1 MYLWIICLGWILA
14 ALMQTRQYSFHQ
26 EQEHPDR
33 LPKTTDDD
41 ECAGYQRS
49 HQGRVAQQRF
59 SP

>member
-1 MYLWIICLGWILA
+1 MYLQINCLGWILA
-14 ALMQTRQYSFHQ
+14 ASMQTRQYSFHQ
-26 EQEHPDR
+26 EQEHPDG
-33 LPKTTDDD
+33 LPKTDDD

>member
-1 MYLWIICLGWILA
+1 MSSRGIATVVLPNRQ
-14 ALMQTRQYSFHQ
+14 METRQYSFSQ
-26 EQEHPDR
+26 EQEHPDG
-33 LPKTTDDD
+33 LPKTEDD

>member
-1 MYLWIICLGWILA
+1 MYLQIICLGWILA
-14 ALMQTRQYSFHQ
+14 SAASMQRRQYSFHQ
-26 EQEHPDR
+26 EQEHPDG
-33 LPKTTDDD
+33 LPKT